1 MSFELEV
8 EFSGLCM
15 YLVDTDNQRAAVLMP
30 DCRKGVDPVHADRQK
45 GVHHV
50 GYLRF
55 DLANLEGVGGVPEGT
70 AAGGPRYEVVHR
82 FHFQQLE
89 FPYLPDGP
97 VKIPGNGLGFPEFD
111 EFTQDLEL
119 KPGMFSDDPPK
130 VLLMRTILKGG
141 EMDSGRQKNWRLPPV
156 LKPGSNYIG
165 HFASDAIWVCPVP
178 GDSLTVR
185 IAGFDGADPV
195 EFVLRPVEGEEVVH
209 LKIANLC
216 AVNPLEWEELELEE
230 LTVAGDG
237 QDEETRDR
245 DFKWLYRLLEST
257 SAPLPARLG
266 ENPDLPVPVLEPDQG
281 AGVQGCMG
289 AVKTTTIPK
298 PS

>member
-1 MSFELEV
+1 MSFEMEV

-15 YLVDTDNQRAAVLMP
+15 YLVDPENKHAAVLMP
-30 DCRKGVDPVHADRQK
+30 DCRKGVDPVHADRDK

-55 DLANLEGVGGVPEGT
+55 DLANLSGVAGVPEGT
-70 AAGGPRYEVVHR
+70 PLGGPHYEVVHR
-82 FHFQQLE
+82 FNFQQLE
-89 FPYLPDGP
+89 FPDLPDEP
-97 VKIPGNGLGFPEFD
+97 VTIASLGFPQFE

-119 KPGMFSDDPPK
+119 KPGMFSTLPPK

-141 EMDSGRQKNWRLPPV
+141 EVDSGRQKNWRLPPA
-156 LKPGSNYIG
+156 LKPGSDYRD
-165 HFASDAIWVCPVP
+165 HFASKATWVCPVP
-178 GDSLTVR
+178 GDTVTIR

-195 EFVLRPVEGEEVVH
+195 EFVLKPVEGEEVVH

-216 AVNPLEWEELELEE
+216 AVNPLEWQELELEE
-230 LTVAGDG
+230 LKAAKDG
-237 QDEETRDR
+237 KDKETRDR
-245 DFKWLYRLLEST
+245 DFKWLYRLLDST

-266 ENPDLPVPVLEPDQG
+266 EKPDLPVPVLEPDQG